1 MRECHE
7 RTDRDSAGGRYSQVC
22 ATLAAVRQSRGAA
35 VVSSILFIAVF
46 TVLAGLGDAQGFIHA
61 SKVWQDGSFVW
72 MEAFKCIAGFQF
84 GMLMYWL
91 ALWKLSGHGVVAV
104 EIQTLFWFVA
114 TIVGVAV
121 LSGRMLSWPVVDQAV
136 AVSILSG
143 MGWLL
148 YRGAN
153 LS

>member
-1 MRECHE
+1 MLK
-7 RTDRDSAGGRYSQVC
+7 TA
-22 ATLAAVRQSRGAA
+22 L
-35 VVSSILFIAVF
+35 LIAIF
-46 TVLAGLGDAQGFIHA
+46 TALAGFGDAKGFIHA
-61 SKVWQDGSFVW
+61 SRVWQDGSFVW
-72 MEAFKCIAGFQF
+72 MEALKCVAGFQF

-91 ALWKLSGHGVVAV
+91 ALWKLDGTGIRAV

-121 LSGRMLSWPVVDQAV
+121 LSGRMLHWPAIDQVV
-136 AVSILSG
+136 AVFVLTG

-148 YRGAN
+148 YRGST

>member
-1 MRECHE
+1 MLK
-7 RTDRDSAGGRYSQVC
+7 TA
-22 ATLAAVRQSRGAA
+22 L
-35 VVSSILFIAVF
+35 LIAVF
-46 TVLAGLGDAQGFIHA
+46 TALAGLGDAKGFIHA
-61 SKVWQDGSFVW
+61 SRVWQDGSFVW
-72 MEAFKCIAGFQF
+72 LEALKCLAGFQF

-91 ALWKLSGHGVVAV
+91 ALWKLDGTGIRAV

-121 LSGRMLSWPVVDQAV
+121 LSGRLLSWPAVDQVV
-136 AVSILSG
+136 AVFVLSG

-148 YRGAN
+148 YRGST